1 MHQSV
6 MLDEVITNLKL
17 KKDGIYVD
25 ATVGY
30 AGHSREILKRIKK
43 GFLFA
48 FDQDISA
55 INYSKQ
61 ALAKIGSN
69 FELINTNF
77 INLKAELERR
87 EITKIDGILFDLG
100 VSSPQLDDELRGFSF
115 HQDAKLDMRMDQR
128 NKLSAYEIVNE
139 YSYQELVSILF
150 KYGQEKYAK
159 RIAREI
165 VNYRLTKKI
174 ITTLELVSIIS
185 KAVPYKYKRDKHPAR
200 KTFQAIRIEV
210 NNELGVLEKALEEA
224 ISLLKKGGRIAV
236 ITFHS
241 LEARICKQ
249 VFKKYSTV
257 PLIIKRLP
265 ATPLAYQPILKRV
278 GQYQPTIQELNQ
290 NKRARSAS
298 LLIAERI

>member
-55 INYSKQ
+55 INYSNQ

-210 NNELGVLEKALEEA
+210 NNELGVLEKALEDA
-224 ISLLKKGGRIAV
+224 ISLLKTGGRIAV

-265 ATPLAYQPILKRV
+265 TTPLAYQPILKRV